1 MNNHTPEIIIL
12 KDPNAVADYAANR
25 FVYVSKEAVQEKS
38 IKHIALSGGS
48 TPALLFKI
56 LKSNKYKEQINWQNI
71 HLWWGDERVVAPDH
85 PESNFGLA
93 QKLLLRKIDIPQNNI
108 HRIKAELQP
117 DTAANQYQHEMIN
130 NISLINNVPTFDWT
144 ILGMGDDGHTASL
157 FNVDDSFYTDKLT
170 AVTTHPKT
178 GQKRITL
185 TPKTLCASK
194 YITFMVTGQNKAKK
208 IRGILGEEKTA
219 RDYPASLIKSND
231 GNIVWLLDEEAGHL
245 L

>member
-1 MNNHTPEIIIL
+1 MDNHTPEIIIL

-25 FVYVSKEAVQEKS
+25 FVYVSKEAVQDKS

-48 TPALLFKI
+48 TPALLFNM
-56 LKSNKYKEQINWQNI
+56 LTSNKYKGQIYWQNI

-93 QKLLLRKIDIPQNNI
+93 QKLLLKKIDIPQNNI
-108 HRIKAELQP
+108 HRIKAELEP
-117 DTAANQYQHEMIN
+117 ETAANQYQHEMIN
-130 NISLINNVPTFDWT
+130 NISLISNVPTFDWT

-157 FNVDDSFYTDKLT
+157 FNVDESFYTDNLT

-185 TPKTLCASK
+185 TPKTLCA
-194 YITFMVTGQNKAKK
+194 
-208 IRGILGEEKTA
+208 
-219 RDYPASLIKSND
+219 
-231 GNIVWLLDEEAGHL
+231 
-245 L
+245 

>member
-1 MNNHTPEIIIL
+1 MGNHTPEIIIL

-25 FVYVSKEAVQEKS
+25 FVYVSKEAAKDKS
-38 IKHIALSGGS
+38 IQHIALSGGS
-48 TPALLFKI
+48 TPALLFEI
-56 LKSNKYKEQINWQNI
+56 LSSNIYKQQINWQNI
-71 HLWWGDERVVAPDH
+71 HLWWGDERAVPPDH
-85 PESNFGLA
+85 SESNFGLT
-93 QKLLLRKIDIPQNNI
+93 QKLLLSKIDIPQNNI

-130 NISLINNVPTFDWT
+130 NISLTNNVPTFDWT

-157 FNVDDSFYTDKLT
+157 FNVDDNFYTDKLT

-194 YITFMVTGQNKAKK
+194 HITFMVTGKK
-208 IRGILGEEKTA
+208 KTKIIKQILEKTIPVSN
-219 RDYPASLIKSND
+219 YPAGLIKSKE
-231 GNIVWLLDEEAGHL
+231 GITEWVIDEEAVKQ
-245 L
+245 

>member
-1 MNNHTPEIIIL
+1 MGNHTSEIIIL

-25 FVYVSKEAVQEKS
+25 FVSVSKEAVQEKC
-38 IKHIALSGGS
+38 IQHIALSGGS
-48 TPALLFKI
+48 TPALLFEI
-56 LKSNKYKEQINWQNI
+56 LTSNTYKEQINWQNI

-185 TPKTLCASK
+185 TPITLCASK

-208 IRGILGEEKTA
+208 IKGILGEEKTA
-219 RDYPASLIKSND
+219 RDYPASLIRSND
-231 GNIVWLLDEEAGHL
+231 GNIVWLLDEEAGQL

>member
-1 MNNHTPEIIIL
+1 MDNHTPEIIIL

-25 FVYVSKEAVQEKS
+25 FVYVSKEAVQDKS

-48 TPALLFKI
+48 TPALLFNM
-56 LKSNKYKEQINWQNI
+56 LTSNKYKGQIYWQNI

-93 QKLLLRKIDIPQNNI
+93 QKLLLKKIAIPQNNI
-108 HRIKAELQP
+108 HRIKAELEP
-117 DTAANQYQHEMIN
+117 ETAANQYQHEMIN
-130 NISLINNVPTFDWT
+130 NISLISNVPTFDWT

-157 FNVDDSFYTDKLT
+157 FNVDESFYTDNLT

-194 YITFMVTGQNKAKK
+194 HITFMVTGKKKAEK
-208 IRGILGEEKTA
+208 INQILGKTIHVSN
-219 RDYPASLIKSND
+219 YPAGLIKSKE
-231 GNIVWLLDEEAGHL
+231 GITEWVIDEEAVKE
-245 L
+245 